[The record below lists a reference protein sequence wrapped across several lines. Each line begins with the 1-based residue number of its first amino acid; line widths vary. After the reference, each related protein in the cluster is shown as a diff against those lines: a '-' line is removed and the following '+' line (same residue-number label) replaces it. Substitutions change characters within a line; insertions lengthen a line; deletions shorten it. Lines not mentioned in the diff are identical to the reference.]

1 MASVG
6 KSWMKPE
13 ARPDVVD
20 QLVDGVDRY
29 NPHNAGLLEDY
40 LYHQIREK
48 EYDCLANLA
57 ILKLC
62 VIQPLLKSENR
73 RTYPAQN
80 LSHRYQFNP
89 DLYNPDVVINIL
101 IKALTAA
108 PACDFNLCVALLGE
122 RQNIPLPDGEPD
134 PLPGALQVLT
144 QLSTQLLACRFPA
157 FWASYRSDAC
167 AVLRENYTVEVV
179 GFEDSVREVAVRAVT
194 AAFKTITRKRLGS
207 YLDLD
212 DSDLDSYVESL
223 GWDLDASTGV
233 ITIPPN
239 PDNQPVA
246 TVIRESIQLPQLAK
260 IISQAQTA

>member
-1 MASVG
+1 MTSTV
-6 KSWMKPE
+6 KDWMKPE
-13 ARPDVVD
+13 ARPELVD

-29 NPHNAGLLEDY
+29 NPHNANLLEDY

-57 ILKLC
+57 ILKL
-62 VIQPLLKSENR
+62 
-73 RTYPAQN
+73 
-80 LSHRYQFNP
+80 YQFNP

-122 RQNIPLPDGEPD
+122 RQPD
-134 PLPGALQVLT
+134 PLPGTLQLLT

-167 AVLRENYTVEVV
+167 ASLRENYTVEVV

-212 DSDLDSYVESL
+212 DSDLDGYVESL
-223 GWDLDASTGV
+223 GWRSDASTGV
-233 ITIPPN
+233 IAIPPN

-260 IISQAQTA
+260 IISQAQAA

>member
-1 MASVG
+1 MASSM
-6 KSWMKPE
+6 KNWLKPE
-13 ARPDVVD
+13 ARPEVID

-57 ILKLC
+57 ILKL
-62 VIQPLLKSENR
+62 
-73 RTYPAQN
+73 
-80 LSHRYQFNP
+80 YQFNP

-101 IKALTAA
+101 IKSLTAA

-122 RQNIPLPDGEPD
+122 RQAHGEPD
-134 PLPGALQVLT
+134 PLPGALQILS

-157 FWASYRSDAC
+157 FWTFYRSDAC
-167 AVLRENYTVEVV
+167 SNLRENYTVEVV
-179 GFEDSVREVAVRAVT
+179 GFEDSVREAAVRAVT

-212 DSDLDSYVESL
+212 DLDLDSYVESL
-223 GWDLDASTGV
+223 GWDLDTATGV

-246 TVIRESIQLPQLAK
+246 TVIRENIQLPQLAK
-260 IISQAQTA
+260 IISQAQAA

>member
-1 MASVG
+1 
-6 KSWMKPE
+6 MKPQG
-13 ARPDVVD
+13 RPEVID

-62 VIQPLLKSENR
+62 VLIANQLSTPDTELTI
-73 RTYPAQN
+73 RTAI
-80 LSHRYQFNP
+80 SFNP

-134 PLPGALQVLT
+134 PLPLALQVLT

-157 FWASYRSDAC
+157 FWAHYRSDAC
-167 AVLRENYTVEVV
+167 ANIRENYTVEVV
-179 GFEDSVREVAVRAVT
+179 GFEDSVREVAIRAVT

-212 DSDLDSYVESL
+212 DSDLDTYVESL
-223 GWDLDASTGV
+223 GWGLDVSTSI

-246 TVIRESIQLPQLAK
+246 TVVRESIQLLTPCIPGFYFSTLLYG
-260 IISQAQTA
+260 TYD